1 MKLPVTVPAGWALNL
16 KLAIEGALERLR
28 SPKAETYAT
37 EADLPK
43 PGDYWNG
50 RTVVVR
56 DIDGNGPGL
65 AFCLDGAW
73 FAIIG
78 SAI

>member
-1 MKLPVTVPAGWALNL
+1 MKLPVTVPPGWALNL

-28 SPKAETYAT
+28 SPKAEIYPTT
-37 EADLPK
+37 TDLPK
-43 PGDYWNG
+43 PNDYWNG
-50 RTVVVR
+50 RTVMVR
-56 DIDGNGPGL
+56 DIGGSPGL

-73 FAIIG
+73 FAITG